1 LFKVT
6 NNQKEISMS
15 VELKIKSKHLSLE
28 AKVIRF
34 EENKIKKQIK
44 WLYKNEP
51 TGVYYKQLVLGSLYN
66 HRKDVVGT
74 ENRATFLAR
83 AYLAGKTYTSTERSR
98 VPEKEEF
105 FQRAILPR
113 VYEMVKKYGSFDVR
127 RSITV
132 DILKEW
138 SKIE

>member
-1 LFKVT
+1 
-6 NNQKEISMS
+6 MS

-51 TGVYYKQLVLGSLYN
+51 KQVYYKQLALGSLYN

-83 AYLAGKTYTSTERSR
+83 AYLAGKSYKSTERSR

-105 FQRAILPR
+105 FQRVILPK